1 VDNSLFA
8 SLTGKRQKSATS
20 PKWLLPKRLANGW
33 PIAFIEVHAENVQ
46 ALEAG
51 WVEGIKCRFGSS
63 VPYIPKK
70 MQLPA
75 NPPTR
80 NEIVDEKPFS

>member
-1 VDNSLFA
+1 
-8 SLTGKRQKSATS
+8 
-20 PKWLLPKRLANGW
+20 LPYRLADGQ
-33 PIAFIEVHAENVQ
+33 PIAFIEVRTENVQ
-46 ALEAG
+46 ALEEG

-70 MQLPA
+70 MQLLA

-80 NEIVDEKPFS
+80 SEIVDEKPFG